1 MSRYISKKAKMT
13 CNLEWR
19 EYHIKKKIYITT
31 ACIIKINGKLQP
43 VDMHPLVVSPNSCCK
58 MNNFIIIMF
67 ANEDVNAE
75 SY

>member
-1 MSRYISKKAKMT
+1 MT

-19 EYHIKKKIYITT
+19 EYHIKKKDITIAGT
-31 ACIIKINGKLQP
+31 IKINGKLQP

-67 ANEDVNAE
+67 TNEEVTAE